1 MHLVCIHNGIE
12 LKLFKLIKKVWK
24 IPVLHL
30 ASKIALKPIFITLL
44 IDLPFLCGYR
54 RWRVPLLDLI
64 YYDGDTQQDQ
74 ELMAF
79 FVLRFLVSV
88 GLNTEVCHVD
98 PTGSVDS
105 RGFRPLNRKSGGAK
119 NASKVEESTSESSSP
134 KKQSKPRRK
143 KPEKS
148 AE

>member
-1 MHLVCIHNGIE
+1 MLWYRHTARSGI
-12 LKLFKLIKKVWK
+12 
-24 IPVLHL
+24 
-30 ASKIALKPIFITLL
+30 
-44 IDLPFLCGYR
+44 
-54 RWRVPLLDLI
+54 
-64 YYDGDTQQDQ
+64 DG
-74 ELMAF
+74 F
-79 FVLRFLVSV
+79 FVSRFLVSV

-119 NASKVEESTSESSSP
+119 NASKVEQASESSNP

-143 KPEKS
+143 KPEKA

>member
-1 MHLVCIHNGIE
+1 M
-12 LKLFKLIKKVWK
+12 
-24 IPVLHL
+24 
-30 ASKIALKPIFITLL
+30 
-44 IDLPFLCGYR
+44 
-54 RWRVPLLDLI
+54 
-64 YYDGDTQQDQ
+64 
-74 ELMAF
+74 
-79 FVLRFLVSV
+79 SV

-119 NASKVEESTSESSSP
+119 NAYKVEESASEASSP

-143 KPEKS
+143 KDRSPKKA